1 MSYSPMDSLMSDR
14 ITDTKEATDYLI
26 ADVLNRPV
34 TYPEFDSKGNPI
46 PSYLQRVSE
55 KLVNGQDR
63 AVKVK
68 GMK

>member
-1 MSYSPMDSLMSDR
+1 MAYSPFESLNSDR
-14 ITDTKEATDYLI
+14 ITDTKEAADYLI

-46 PSYLQRVSE
+46 PSYLGRVSD
-55 KLVNGQDR
+55 KIVNGQDR

-68 GMK
+68 GLK